1 MKKPKKINRK
11 LRDNVTEVKGLNYDM
26 NEALDAAFK
35 ALQDGEH
42 GDVKGR
48 LEQIQLNLKV

>member
-11 LRDNVTEVKGLNYDM
+11 LRDNVTAGKGMNYDM
-26 NEALDAAFK
+26 KDALDAAFK
-35 ALQDGEH
+35 ALQNGEH
-42 GDVKGR
+42 DDVKGR